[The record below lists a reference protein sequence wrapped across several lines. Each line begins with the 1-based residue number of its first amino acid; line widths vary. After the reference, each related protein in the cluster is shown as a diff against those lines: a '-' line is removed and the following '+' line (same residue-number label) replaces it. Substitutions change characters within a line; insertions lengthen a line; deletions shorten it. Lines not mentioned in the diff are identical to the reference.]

1 MLEQLGHSVV
11 PVGDGEAAIEAVANQ
26 PLDVVLM
33 DLNLPR
39 IGGVEATRQILQ
51 NCRDDKTAPVI
62 VALTASVSE
71 EDRALC
77 AAAGM
82 RGFLTK
88 PATVFSLDMALRA
101 ALAKDASVD
110 EKTVGEDFSPLDRE
124 TLNALSELDARAS
137 EPFLGRLIERFLTSL
152 TTDVVE
158 IARHWDDS
166 DIKQT
171 KTAAHALAGAA
182 SAVGA
187 SELASLA
194 RAASEQPNNVN
205 IREIG
210 VVAGRTRASPRAW
223 MQHIR

>member
-1 MLEQLGHSVV
+1 
-11 PVGDGEAAIEAVANQ
+11 
-26 PLDVVLM
+26 
-33 DLNLPR
+33 
-39 IGGVEATRQILQ
+39 
-51 NCRDDKTAPVI
+51 VI